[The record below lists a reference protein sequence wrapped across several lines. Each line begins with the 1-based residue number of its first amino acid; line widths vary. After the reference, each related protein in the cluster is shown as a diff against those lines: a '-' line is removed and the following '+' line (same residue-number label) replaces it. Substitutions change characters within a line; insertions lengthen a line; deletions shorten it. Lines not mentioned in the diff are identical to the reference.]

1 MPEQR
6 RSSSRTGSTPAG
18 GSTPESSPTGEG
30 GTAEGGGP
38 GGERGESAEASAQP
52 DHAPANDTGTTAGS
66 LKGRPGIAGEIRKF
80 IARRTVVACGG
91 LAIVVVAV
99 AAAVF
104 TLTAPELPGGEAV
117 VEVPQGATFREVV
130 GILEGE
136 QVVGRPTVFRIYAR
150 LRGLDGSVKA
160 GTYRLWR
167 GAPYGEVLGIL
178 TDGKVV
184 TYPMTIPEGWTL
196 DAMAGRIAA
205 AAGSDSVTVAEIL
218 DGASDSDWNVP
229 GPGIEGYLFPDT
241 YRFAEGVG
249 VERVIAAMVDGY
261 RGYWTPE
268 RRELLAASGMTEQE
282 VVTLG
287 SIVQAESGNAREM
300 PTISSVYHNRL
311 RVGMLLQADPTVQYA
326 LTESFGG
333 RRSRLLY
340 AAIDSVADHPYS
352 TYHRPG
358 LPPGPIGAPG
368 AAALDAALAPDS
380 TDYLY
385 FVAGPDGSHIF
396 SRSLRE
402 HNNAINRIRGRRQGS
417 G

>member
-1 MPEQR
+1 M
-6 RSSSRTGSTPAG
+6 
-18 GSTPESSPTGEG
+18 
-30 GTAEGGGP
+30 
-38 GGERGESAEASAQP
+38 GERGEPAETGAKPDVAPAGAEAGPAP
-52 DHAPANDTGTTAGS
+52 DDAPADDTGTTAGT
-66 LKGRPGIAGEIRKF
+66 LKRRPGIAGKIRKF
-80 IARRTVVACGG
+80 IARRPVVACGG
-91 LAIVVVAV
+91 LVTLVVAV

-117 VEVPQGATFREVV
+117 VEVRQGATFRDVV
-130 GILEGE
+130 GILESE
-136 QVVGRPTVFRIYAR
+136 QVIGRPTVFRIYAR
-150 LRGLDGSVKA
+150 LRGLDRSVKA

-167 GAPYGEVLGIL
+167 GAPYGETLGIL
-178 TDGKVV
+178 TDGRVV

-311 RVGMLLQADPTVQYA
+311 RAGMLLQADPTVQYA

-402 HNNAINRIRGRRQGS
+402 HNNAINRIRGR
-417 G
+417 

>member
-1 MPEQR
+1 MD
-6 RSSSRTGSTPAG
+6 
-18 GSTPESSPTGEG
+18 
-30 GTAEGGGP
+30 
-38 GGERGESAEASAQP
+38 ASAAA
-52 DHAPANDTGTTAGS
+52 DVAAEVDAGATSGTGT
-66 LKGRPGIAGEIRKF
+66 KIRPGIAGGIRQVF
-80 IARRTVVACGG
+80 THRPVLASVG
-91 LAIVVVAV
+91 LATLGV
-99 AAAVF
+99 AAAVSTL

-117 VEVPQGATFREVV
+117 VEVPQGATFRDVV
-130 GILEGE
+130 GILEAE

-150 LRGLDGSVKA
+150 ARGLDRSVKA

-167 GAPYGEVLGIL
+167 GAPYGEILGIL

-196 DAMAGRIAA
+196 GAMAGRIAA
-205 AAGSDSVTVAEIL
+205 AAGSDSITVAEIL
-218 DGASDSDWNVP
+218 DGASDSDWDVP
-229 GPGIEGYLFPDT
+229 GPGLEGYLFPDT

-249 VERVIAAMVDGY
+249 VERVVAAMVHGY
-261 RGYWTPE
+261 HANWTPE
-268 RRELLAASGMTEQE
+268 RRELLAASGMSEQE
-282 VVTLG
+282 VVTLA
-287 SIVQAESGNAREM
+287 SIIQAESGNTREM

-311 RVGMLLQADPTVQYA
+311 RIGMLLQADPTVQYA

-402 HNNAINRIRGRRQGS
+402 HNNAINRIRGR
-417 G
+417 

>member
-1 MPEQR
+1 M
-6 RSSSRTGSTPAG
+6 
-18 GSTPESSPTGEG
+18 
-30 GTAEGGGP
+30 
-38 GGERGESAEASAQP
+38 GERGESAEASAQP

-66 LKGRPGIAGEIRKF
+66 LKGRPGIAGEIREF
-80 IARRTVVACGG
+80 IARRPVVALGG
-91 LAIVVVAV
+91 LATLVVAV
-99 AAAVF
+99 AAAAF
-104 TLTAPELPGGEAV
+104 ALTAPELPGGEAV
-117 VEVPQGATFREVV
+117 VEIPQGATFREVA
-130 GILEGE
+130 GILETE
-136 QVVGRPTVFRIYAR
+136 QVVGRSLIFRIYAR
-150 LRGLDGSVKA
+150 ARGLDRSVKA

-167 GAPYGEVLGIL
+167 GGPYGEILGIL

-196 DAMAGRIAA
+196 DVMAGRIAA

-218 DGASDSDWNVP
+218 DGASDSDWGVP
-229 GPGIEGYLFPDT
+229 GPGLEGYLFPDT

-249 VERVIAAMVDGY
+249 VERVVAAMVHGY
-261 RGYWTPE
+261 HANWTPE

-282 VVTLG
+282 AVTLA
-287 SIVQAESGNAREM
+287 SIIQAESGNAREM

-311 RVGMLLQADPTVQYA
+311 RIGMLMQADPTVQYA

-340 AAIDSVADHPYS
+340 AAIDSVSDHPYS
-352 TYHRPG
+352 TYHHPG